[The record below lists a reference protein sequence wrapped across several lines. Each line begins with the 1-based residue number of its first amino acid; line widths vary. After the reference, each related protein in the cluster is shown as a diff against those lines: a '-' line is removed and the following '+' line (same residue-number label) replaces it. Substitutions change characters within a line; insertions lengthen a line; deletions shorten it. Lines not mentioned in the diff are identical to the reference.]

1 MKKKQF
7 QEDFEFLLNS
17 TQKKHLIDK
26 SNDINS
32 SGAEYIRLLIDRD
45 ILLEKLVSLNMQ
57 TNYVLSKLNNVE
69 SKLNRTKGK
78 NRCLIIVNIIT

>member
-57 TNYVLSKLNNVE
+57 TNYILSKLNNVE

-78 NRCLIIVNIIT
+78 TDV

>member
-17 TQKKHLIDK
+17 IQKKHLIDK

-78 NRCLIIVNIIT
+78 TDV

>member
-78 NRCLIIVNIIT
+78 TNV

>member
-1 MKKKQF
+1 MRKKQF

-78 NRCLIIVNIIT
+78 TDV

>member
-17 TQKKHLIDK
+17 AQKKHLIDK

-78 NRCLIIVNIIT
+78 TDVW

>member
-78 NRCLIIVNIIT
+78 TDV

>member
-26 SNDINS
+26 STDINS

-78 NRCLIIVNIIT
+78 TDV

>member
-69 SKLNRTKGK
+69 SKLNRSKGK
-78 NRCLIIVNIIT
+78 TDV

>member
-57 TNYVLSKLNNVE
+57 INYVLSKLNNVE

-78 NRCLIIVNIIT
+78 TDV

>member
-45 ILLEKLVSLNMQ
+45 ILLDKLVSLNMQ

-78 NRCLIIVNIIT
+78 TDV

>member
-32 SGAEYIRLLIDRD
+32 SGAEYVRLLIDRD

-78 NRCLIIVNIIT
+78 TDV

>member
-7 QEDFEFLLNS
+7 QEDFELWLNS

-78 NRCLIIVNIIT
+78 TDVW

>member
-32 SGAEYIRLLIDRD
+32 SGAEYIRLLIDKD

-78 NRCLIIVNIIT
+78 TDVW

>member
-78 NRCLIIVNIIT
+78 TDVW

>member
-7 QEDFEFLLNS
+7 QEEFEFLLNS

-78 NRCLIIVNIIT
+78 TDV

>member
-69 SKLNRTKGK
+69 SKLNHTKGK
-78 NRCLIIVNIIT
+78 TDV

>member
-57 TNYVLSKLNNVE
+57 TNYVLSKLNNIE

-78 NRCLIIVNIIT
+78 TDV

>member
-57 TNYVLSKLNNVE
+57 TNYVLIKLNNVE

-78 NRCLIIVNIIT
+78 TDV